1 MRVWLSNLFLY
12 QLLNPHIHGLAGL
25 QLTFTGAGDDQ
36 FIGISMVQTGGLG
49 ANSWTPLAVGHT
61 TFRLLSSLEHGFAYY
76 SPSALC
82 RYLPGDACITHLGR
96 GVGFDEFARM
106 TLIRDPARGYIQGD
120 KITIQAVMRV
130 AKLRYPRLRSA

>member
-25 QLTFTGAGDDQ
+25 RLTFTGAGDDQ
-36 FIGISMVQTGGLG
+36 FIGISIVQTGGLG
-49 ANSWTPLAVGHT
+49 WTPLEVGDT

-82 RYLPGDACITHLGR
+82 RYLPGDSCMTHLGR

-130 AKLRYPRLRSA
+130 AKLWCPRLRSA